1 MTHIVRRDPDEKTA
15 RQTGVIPVERHVGKG
30 RWVTDKMAT
39 VAALMNEVVE
49 AVAGDPMTPR
59 IFIRDD
65 NDANCILDALRL
77 LNEHLIDS
85 GEAKAR
91 VLAESGQDSTQV
103 LQDMVTVTAYVTGL
117 IQAIGNSTLPNIP
130 STTDTEGP
138 DNA

>member
-1 MTHIVRRDPDEKTA
+1 MTQNVFRL
-15 RQTGVIPVERHVGKG
+15 PVGPWYDRL
-30 RWVTDKMAT
+30 AT
-39 VAALMNEVVE
+39 VGALMNEVVE
-49 AVAGDPMTPR
+49 AVADDPMTPR
-59 IFIRDD
+59 IFIRDE

-77 LNEHLIDS
+77 LNEHLIDN

-91 VLAESGQDSTQV
+91 VLAQAGEDSSTV